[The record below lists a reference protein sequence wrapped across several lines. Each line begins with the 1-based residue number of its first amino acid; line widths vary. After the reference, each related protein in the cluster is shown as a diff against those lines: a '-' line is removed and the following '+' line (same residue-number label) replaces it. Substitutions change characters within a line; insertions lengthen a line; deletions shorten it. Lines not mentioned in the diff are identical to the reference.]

1 MHSVLIVSRPKSL
14 FYLFIF
20 FGRTFMNF
28 VRSSLGQLLIILF
41 RCTVAMPRGGGEKL
55 LVDLFK

>member
-1 MHSVLIVSRPKSL
+1 MHSVLIVSRPESRL
-14 FYLFIF
+14 FF
-20 FGRTFMNF
+20 FFLGRTFMKF

-41 RCTVAMPRGGGEKL
+41 RCTVGMPRGGGEKL

>member
-1 MHSVLIVSRPKSL
+1 
-14 FYLFIF
+14 
-20 FGRTFMNF
+20 MNF
-28 VRSSLGQLLIILF
+28 VRSYLGQLLIILF